1 MGSLRL
7 GSLVC
12 VFVTILLLCFLPAC
26 GGHKP
31 AGASPF
37 PARINLNPSTSYSIQ
52 AGTTVQFS
60 ATAQNSSNSTI
71 TPAFTFTS
79 TNSSIVDIAPGG
91 VACAGTWNAPLY
103 TVCTP
108 NGFGVAQ
115 VTASAGNNACPAVGR
130 DLLVVGAG
138 APYPGIANPVA
149 EIVAYEVHG

>member
-52 AGTTVQFS
+52 EGTTVQFS

-115 VTASAGNNACPAVGR
+115 VTASALGATSPPTLIFVHPPIHNI
-130 DLLVVGAG
+130 VVS
-138 APYPGIANPVA
+138 
-149 EIVAYEVHG
+149 